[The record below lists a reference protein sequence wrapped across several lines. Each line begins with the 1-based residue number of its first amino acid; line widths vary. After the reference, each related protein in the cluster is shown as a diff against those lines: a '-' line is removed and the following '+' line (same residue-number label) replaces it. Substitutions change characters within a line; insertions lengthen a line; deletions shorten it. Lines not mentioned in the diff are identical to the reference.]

1 MLSPPHNPIFVY
13 IANTHPMQKLCLLTC
28 ALLVQLL
35 SFAADSSRVKL
46 IPEPVSVKEL
56 PGTFR
61 LDATINIISTTK
73 DPRLKGTVQ
82 WFADQLK
89 SMTGI
94 RPAPNA
100 SGKKNILIGLFPE
113 TNKSL
118 GEEGYQLT
126 VSTGHIS
133 LKANTPAGIFYGM
146 QSLLQMVPLRDTAQ
160 HNTTHVNIPCA
171 EITDYPRF
179 GWRGLMLD
187 VSRHF
192 FTKEEVKRY
201 IDEMVKYK
209 YNTFHWHLTD
219 DNGWRIEIK
228 SLPELTQKGAWRVE
242 RVGRW
247 GTFAPPQPGEDV
259 PYGGFYTQE
268 DIKEIIRY
276 AQDRYVTILPEIDVP
291 GHSLSMIV
299 AYPNLSCTQLQYMVG
314 PGDSLR
320 KKNDNVLCI
329 GNDSIFTVL
338 DKVFTE
344 VADLFPN
351 KYIHIGGDEA
361 YKGFWEKCPKCQQRM
376 QTEHLK
382 DVHELQSW
390 FVKRMEKMLL
400 SKNKKLIGWDEILEG
415 GLAPEA
421 TVMSWRGMQGGIT
434 AARMNHHVVMTP
446 WDFVYL
452 DLYQGEISAEPPTY
466 GMCRLSDS
474 YNYDPVPDSV
484 DEKYILGGQ
493 GNLWTESV
501 NTLRHAQYMTWPR
514 SLALA
519 EVYWSPKSKRNWDD
533 FINRLEAQY
542 PRLDAADIKYARSAY
557 NAIAIPARDN
567 NGVLTLRLS
576 TEIKG
581 LDIYYTFDNSDPD
594 PFYPRYGGQ
603 PITFPKG
610 AAQIT
615 VVTYRNGKQVGDL
628 FSIKKEDLEKRLLQG
643 RHIY

>member
-1 MLSPPHNPIFVY
+1 
-13 IANTHPMQKLCLLTC
+13 MQKLCLLTC

-35 SFAADSSRVKL
+35 SFAADSTRIKL
-46 IPEPVSVKEL
+46 IPEPVSVTEL
-56 PGTFR
+56 PGTFS
-61 LDATINIISTTK
+61 LDAAVNIISPTK
-73 DPRLKGTVQ
+73 DQRLKGTVQ

-94 RPAPNA
+94 RPASNA

-113 TNKSL
+113 ANKSL
-118 GEEGYQLT
+118 GEEGYQLI

-146 QSLLQMVPLRDTAQ
+146 QSLLQMVPLRDTTQ
-160 HNTTHVNIPCA
+160 HATTQVNIPCA

-228 SLPELTQKGAWRVE
+228 SLPELTKKGAWRVE

-247 GTFAPPQPGEDV
+247 GTFAPPQTGEEI

-276 AQDRYVTILPEIDVP
+276 AEERYVTILPEIDVP

-299 AYPNLSCTQLQYMVG
+299 AFPNLSCTQLQYMVG

-344 VADLFPN
+344 VAALFPN

-501 NTLRHAQYMTWPR
+501 NTFRHAQYMTWPR

-519 EVYWSPKSKRNWDD
+519 EVYWSPKSKRNWDN

-542 PRLDAADIKYARSAY
+542 PRLDAAGMKYARSAY
-557 NAIAIPARDN
+557 NVIAKPARDN
-567 NGVLTLRLS
+567 NGVLTVSLS

-594 PFYPRYGGQ
+594 PFYPRYSGQ
-603 PITFPKG
+603 PLTFPKG

-615 VVTYRNGKQVGDL
+615 VVTYRNGKQVGDQ
-628 FSIKKEDLEKRLLQG
+628 FAIKKEDLEKRLLQG

>member
-1 MLSPPHNPIFVY
+1 MLDRN
-13 IANTHPMQKLCLLTC
+13 AG
-28 ALLVQLL
+28 LV
-35 SFAADSSRVKL
+35 
-46 IPEPVSVKEL
+46 VSITDNKQME
-56 PGTFR
+56 GT
-61 LDATINIISTTK
+61 A
-73 DPRLKGTVQ
+73 Q
-82 WFADQLK
+82 WFVDQLE

-94 RPAPNA
+94 RVKQAGF
-100 SGKKNILIGLFPE
+100 GKLRNITLDLLSEPDR
-113 TNKSL
+113 SL
-118 GEEGYQLT
+118 GEEGYRLT
-126 VSTGHIS
+126 VNMFQVNLS
-133 LKANTPAGIFYGM
+133 ANTAAGIFYGM
-146 QSLLQMVPLRDTAQ
+146 QTLLQMVPLKGVMNKEFGEQRF
-160 HNTTHVNIPCA
+160 IPCA

-192 FTKEEVKRY
+192 FTKDEVKRY

-228 SLPELTQKGAWRVE
+228 SLPQLTQKGAMRVE

-247 GTFAPPQPGEDV
+247 GTFAPPQPGEDT
-259 PYGGFYTQE
+259 PYGGYYTQE

-299 AYPNLSCTQLQYMVG
+299 AFPNLSCTQRQYMVG

-329 GNDSIFTVL
+329 GNDSIFAVL

-344 VADLFPN
+344 IAGLFPN

-361 YKGFWEKCPKCQQRM
+361 FKGFWEKCPKCRKRM

-390 FVKRMEKMLL
+390 FVKRMEQMLL

-446 WDFVYL
+446 WDFCYL
-452 DLYQGEISAEPPTY
+452 DLYQGETAAEPPTY

-519 EVYWSPKSKRNWDD
+519 EVYWSPRSKRNWDN
-533 FINRLEAQY
+533 FIERLEAQY
-542 PRLDAADIKYARSAY
+542 PRMDAAGIKYARSAY

-567 NGVLTLRLS
+567 NGVLTVRLS

-581 LDIYYTFDNSDPD
+581 LDIYYTFDNSNPD
-594 PFYPRYGGQ
+594 NYYPRFNGQ
-603 PITFPKG
+603 PLTFPKG
-610 AAQIT
+610 AAQLT
-615 VVTYRNGKQVGDL
+615 VVTYRNGKPAGEQ
-628 FSIKKEDLEKRLLQG
+628 FTIKKEDLEKRLLQA

>member
-1 MLSPPHNPIFVY
+1 
-13 IANTHPMQKLCLLTC
+13 MQKILLFTC
-28 ALLVQLL
+28 ALLAQLY
-35 SFAADSSRVKL
+35 SFAADSTRIRI
-46 IPEPVSVKEL
+46 IPEPVSLKEL
-56 PGTFR
+56 KGSFTLTSSVGLEVASTDKKLEGT
-61 LDATINIISTTK
+61 A
-73 DPRLKGTVQ
+73 Q

-89 SMTGI
+89 SITGI
-94 RPAPNA
+94 QLKRKGF
-100 SGKKNILIGLFPE
+100 GKMSIINLSLLQQPD
-113 TNKSL
+113 KSL
-118 GEEGYQLT
+118 GEEGYKLT
-126 VSTGHIS
+126 VNTFHIS
-133 LKANTPAGIFYGM
+133 LAANTPAGIFYGM
-146 QSLLQMVPLRDTAQ
+146 QTLLQMVPLRDTAR
-160 HNTTHVNIPCA
+160 HTTTHVNIPCA

-247 GTFAPPQPGEDV
+247 GTFAPPQSGEDV

-268 DIKEIIRY
+268 DIKEVIRY
-276 AQDRYVTILPEIDVP
+276 AEDRYVTILPEIDVP

-344 VADLFPN
+344 VAGLFPY

-446 WDFVYL
+446 WDFCYL

-501 NTLRHAQYMTWPR
+501 NTLRHVQYMTWPR
-514 SLALA
+514 SLALS

-533 FINRLEAQY
+533 FISRLEAQF
-542 PRLDAADIKYARSAY
+542 PRLDAAGIKYARSAY
-557 NAIAIPARDN
+557 NVIATPARDN
-567 NGVLTLRLS
+567 NGVLNVRLS

-594 PFYPRYGGQ
+594 PFYPRYSGQ
-603 PITFPKG
+603 PLTFPKG
-610 AAQIT
+610 AAQVT
-615 VVTYRNGKQVGDL
+615 VVTYRNGKQVGDS
-628 FSIKKEDLEKRLLQG
+628 FAIKKEDLEKRLLQG

>member
-1 MLSPPHNPIFVY
+1 MI
-13 IANTHPMQKLCLLTC
+13 
-28 ALLVQLL
+28 
-35 SFAADSSRVKL
+35 SFAADTSKIKL
-46 IPEPVSVKEL
+46 IPEPVSLKEL
-56 PGTFR
+56 PGNFTLTSSVGLEVSSTDPKLETTARWFASQ
-61 LDATINIISTTK
+61 LKALTGIPLKQENFGKLSTINLALLK
-73 DPRLKGTVQ
+73 DY
-82 WFADQLK
+82 D
-89 SMTGI
+89 
-94 RPAPNA
+94 
-100 SGKKNILIGLFPE
+100 
-113 TNKSL
+113 KSL
-118 GEEGYQLT
+118 GEEGYKLT
-126 VSTGHIS
+126 VERFHIH
-133 LKANTPAGIFYGM
+133 LRANTSAGIFYGM
-146 QSLLQMVPLRDTAQ
+146 QTLLQMVPLQSHMGKLIGRECS
-160 HNTTHVNIPCA
+160 IPCV

-219 DNGWRIEIK
+219 DNGWRIQIK

-259 PYGGFYTQE
+259 PYGGFYTQD

-276 AQDRYVTILPEIDVP
+276 ARDRYVTILPEIDVP

-361 YKGFWEKCPKCQQRM
+361 YKGFWEKCPKCRQRM
-376 QTEHLK
+376 QKEHLK

-446 WDFVYL
+446 WDFCYL
-452 DLYQGEISAEPPTY
+452 DLYQGETSAEPPTY

-533 FINRLEAQY
+533 FINRLEAQF
-542 PRLDAADIKYARSAY
+542 PRLDAAGIKYARSAY
-557 NAIAIPARDN
+557 NAIAKPARDN
-567 NGVLTLRLS
+567 NGVLTVSLS
-576 TEIKG
+576 TEIKD

-594 PFYPRYGGQ
+594 TFYPRYNGQ
-603 PITFPKG
+603 PLTFPKG

-615 VVTYRNGKQVGDL
+615 VVTYRNGQQVGDE
-628 FSIKKEDLEKRLLQG
+628 FAIKKEDLEKRLLQG

>member
-1 MLSPPHNPIFVY
+1 
-13 IANTHPMQKLCLLTC
+13 MQKILLFTC
-28 ALLVQLL
+28 ALLAHFL
-35 SFAADSSRVKL
+35 SFAADSTRIRL
-46 IPEPVSVKEL
+46 IPEPVSLKEL
-56 PGTFR
+56 KGSFILSSSVGLEVASTDKKLEGT
-61 LDATINIISTTK
+61 A
-73 DPRLKGTVQ
+73 Q

-89 SMTGI
+89 SITGI
-94 RPAPNA
+94 QLKRKGF
-100 SGKKNILIGLFPE
+100 GKMSIINLSLLQQPD
-113 TNKSL
+113 KSL
-118 GEEGYQLT
+118 GEEGYKLT
-126 VSTGHIS
+126 VNTFHIS
-133 LKANTPAGIFYGM
+133 LAANTPAGIFYGM
-146 QSLLQMVPLRDTAQ
+146 QTLLQMVPLRDTAR
-160 HNTTHVNIPCA
+160 HTTTHVNIPCA

-247 GTFAPPQPGEDV
+247 GTFAPPQSGEDV

-268 DIKEIIRY
+268 DIKEVIRY
-276 AQDRYVTILPEIDVP
+276 AEDRYVTILPEIDVP

-344 VADLFPN
+344 VAGLFPY

-446 WDFVYL
+446 WDFCYL

-501 NTLRHAQYMTWPR
+501 NTLRHVQYMTWPR
-514 SLALA
+514 SLALS

-533 FINRLEAQY
+533 FISRLEAQF
-542 PRLDAADIKYARSAY
+542 PRLDAAGIKYARSAY
-557 NAIAIPARDN
+557 NVIATPARDN
-567 NGVLTLRLS
+567 NGVLNVRLS

-594 PFYPRYGGQ
+594 PFYPRYSGQ
-603 PITFPKG
+603 PLTFPKG
-610 AAQIT
+610 AAQVT
-615 VVTYRNGKQVGDL
+615 VVTYRNGKQVGDS
-628 FSIKKEDLEKRLLQG
+628 FAIKKEDLEKRLLQG

>member
-1 MLSPPHNPIFVY
+1 MLDRN
-13 IANTHPMQKLCLLTC
+13 AG
-28 ALLVQLL
+28 LV
-35 SFAADSSRVKL
+35 
-46 IPEPVSVKEL
+46 VSTDNKQME
-56 PGTFR
+56 GT
-61 LDATINIISTTK
+61 A
-73 DPRLKGTVQ
+73 Q
-82 WFADQLK
+82 WFVDQLE

-94 RPAPNA
+94 RVKQAGF
-100 SGKKNILIGLFPE
+100 GKLRNITLDLLSEPD
-113 TNKSL
+113 TSL
-118 GEEGYQLT
+118 GEEGYKLT
-126 VSTGHIS
+126 VNMSQINLS
-133 LKANTPAGIFYGM
+133 ANTAAGIFYGM
-146 QSLLQMVPLRDTAQ
+146 QTLLQMVPLKGVMNKEFGEQRF
-160 HNTTHVNIPCA
+160 IPCA
-171 EITDYPRF
+171 EVTDYPRF

-192 FTKEEVKRY
+192 FTKDEVKRY

-228 SLPELTQKGAWRVE
+228 SLPQLTQKGAMRVE

-247 GTFAPPQPGEDV
+247 GTFAPPQPGEDT

-276 AQDRYVTILPEIDVP
+276 AQERYVTILPEIDVP

-299 AYPNLSCTQLQYMVG
+299 AFPNLSCTQRQYMVG

-329 GNDSIFTVL
+329 GNDSIFAVL

-344 VADLFPN
+344 IAGLFPN

-361 YKGFWEKCPKCQQRM
+361 FKGFWEKCPKCRKRM

-390 FVKRMEKMLL
+390 FVKRMEQMLL

-446 WDFVYL
+446 WDFCYL
-452 DLYQGEISAEPPTY
+452 DLYQGETAAEPPTY

-519 EVYWSPKSKRNWDD
+519 EVYWSPRSKRNWDN
-533 FINRLEAQY
+533 FIERLEAQY
-542 PRLDAADIKYARSAY
+542 PRMDAAGIKYARSAY

-567 NGVLTLRLS
+567 NGVLTVSLS

-594 PFYPRYGGQ
+594 NYYPRFNGK
-603 PITFPKG
+603 PLTFPKG
-610 AAQIT
+610 AAQLT
-615 VVTYRNGKQVGDL
+615 VVTYWNGKPAGEQ
-628 FSIKKEDLEKRLLQG
+628 FTIKKEDLEKRLLQA

>member
-1 MLSPPHNPIFVY
+1 
-13 IANTHPMQKLCLLTC
+13 MQKLCLLTC
-28 ALLVQLL
+28 ALLLQLL
-35 SFAADSSRVKL
+35 TFAADTARIKL
-46 IPEPVSVKEL
+46 IPEPVSLKEL
-56 PGTFR
+56 PGEFM
-61 LDATINIISTTK
+61 LDRNAGLVVATTDNK
-73 DPRLKGTVQ
+73 QMEGTAQ
-82 WFADQLK
+82 WFVDQLE

-94 RPAPNA
+94 RVKQAGF
-100 SGKKNILIGLFPE
+100 GKLRNITLDLLSEPDS
-113 TNKSL
+113 SL
-118 GEEGYQLT
+118 GEEGYKLT
-126 VSTGHIS
+126 VNMSQINLS
-133 LKANTPAGIFYGM
+133 ANTAAGIFYGM
-146 QSLLQMVPLRDTAQ
+146 QTLLQMVPLKGVMNKEFGEQRF
-160 HNTTHVNIPCA
+160 IPCA
-171 EITDYPRF
+171 EVTDYPRF

-192 FTKEEVKRY
+192 FTKDEVKRY

-228 SLPELTQKGAWRVE
+228 SLPQLTQKGAMRVE

-247 GTFAPPQPGEDV
+247 GTFAPPQPGEDT
-259 PYGGFYTQE
+259 PYGGFYTLE

-276 AQDRYVTILPEIDVP
+276 AQERYVTILPEIDVP

-299 AYPNLSCTQLQYMVG
+299 AFPNLSCTQRQYMVG

-329 GNDSIFTVL
+329 GNDSIFAVL

-344 VADLFPN
+344 IAALFPN

-361 YKGFWEKCPKCQQRM
+361 FKGFWEKCPKCRKRM

-390 FVKRMEKMLL
+390 FVKRMEQMLL

-446 WDFVYL
+446 WDFCYL
-452 DLYQGEISAEPPTY
+452 DLYQGETAAEPPTY

-519 EVYWSPKSKRNWDD
+519 EVYWSPRSKRNWDN
-533 FINRLEAQY
+533 FIERLEAQY
-542 PRLDAADIKYARSAY
+542 PRMDAAGIKYARSAY

-567 NGVLTLRLS
+567 NGVLTVRLS

-594 PFYPRYGGQ
+594 TYYPRFNGK
-603 PITFPKG
+603 PLTFPKG
-610 AAQIT
+610 AAQLT
-615 VVTYRNGKQVGDL
+615 VVTYRNGKPAGEQ
-628 FSIKKEDLEKRLLQG
+628 FTIKKEDLEKRLLQA